1 MVHLAFVDAFF
12 SGKVVELPFFTRFID
27 GRTFQEMFVPL

>member
-12 SGKVVELPFFTRFID
+12 SGKVVDLSHCAV
-27 GRTFQEMFVPL
+27 FVERRAFE